1 MSSPPSL
8 GDGWAKHRQTIK
20 DLYWNENKTLTEVM
34 AIMSEKHGFVALKK
48 QYKKH
53 FIEWGLEKNAK
64 TYEMQAMVEI
74 QSSRRDMLNKETQ
87 FFVRGREV
95 KLSNLTRFKR
105 KNVLNGVGWAGSLS
119 PDSRAA
125 PRGITYGTPEPEES
139 QHTSTPPAQVF
150 AVGRDD
156 ARVHAYLATNAQ
168 TITRPTNFP
177 AGFYF
182 SQQFQPIDASSAS
195 PSNLS
200 FQDLPTIH
208 SAPFD
213 YSLHRRLVVGPGT
226 SLYDINQ
233 VHTAPSSA
241 AMYNTAL
248 QSALP
253 ADGLSRFEG
262 QSGANMVGTGDD
274 WGYGSGS
281 IRATASEDNNEYL
294 GDSLASQS
302 SSPWI
307 ENCDLRHPQAR
318 FNIDPRLRS
327 SLELLTP
334 LHVAVIGGDI
344 TESQAILD
352 GGADVDAT
360 GIGGVA
366 PLHYAAFQRNVAL
379 VNLLKSYG
387 AKLDATTNLDRS
399 VLFYAVCKEP
409 HLADSDKAIYGRHY
423 LMEKV
428 SRNNM
433 SAAHTDDNTM
443 DVVEAL
449 FGLPSGWFRL
459 LNSLSQPDNAG
470 VTPLMVAAQAGF
482 TSTVTMFLQRGACPS
497 TKDHG
502 GYTALKYA
510 ASSRHDHLVRL
521 LLQADGRVQV
531 HGLDHLLKLAVW
543 NLTADDDSVRI
554 AAEMARLCRDMGM
567 LDGLITLA
575 SKKGEA
581 RVVHFLTEAKNNT
594 KGPAGSGS
602 Q

>member
-1 MSSPPSL
+1 MSSPPSVC
-8 GDGWAKHRQTIK
+8 DGWAKHRQTIK
-20 DLYWNENKTLTEVM
+20 DLYWKENKTLTEVM

-95 KLSNLTRFKR
+95 KPSNLTRFKR
-105 KNVLNGVGWAGSLS
+105 KNGLNGVGWAGSLS

-125 PRGITYGTPEPEES
+125 PRGITYETPEPEEP
-139 QHTSTPPAQVF
+139 QHTLTPPAQVF

-156 ARVHAYLATNAQ
+156 ARVHGYLATNTQ
-168 TITRPTNFP
+168 TVTRPTNFP

-182 SQQFQPIDASSAS
+182 SQQSQPIDASSAS

-200 FQDLPTIH
+200 FQDLPTTH

-213 YSLHRRLVVGPGT
+213 DFLHRRLIVGPGT
-226 SLYDINQ
+226 SLYDTNQ
-233 VHTAPSSA
+233 VYTVPSNA

-274 WGYGSGS
+274 WGYGSSGS
-281 IRATASEDNNEYL
+281 IRATASEHNSEYL

-307 ENCDLRHPQAR
+307 ENCDSCHP
-318 FNIDPRLRS
+318 FDIDPRLRS
-327 SLELLTP
+327 SLDLLLTP

-360 GIGGVA
+360 GVGGVA
-366 PLHYAAFQRNVAL
+366 PLHYAAFQRDMAL

-409 HLADSDKAIYGRHY
+409 HLADSDKAIYGRRY
-423 LMEKV
+423 LMGKV
-428 SRNNM
+428 SRDNM

-443 DVVEAL
+443 GVVEAL
-449 FGLPSGWFRL
+449 FGLPSEWFRFL
-459 LNSLSQPDNAG
+459 DSLSQPDNAG

-482 TSTVTMFLQRGACPS
+482 TSTVTMFLKRGACPS

-531 HGLDHLLKLAVW
+531 HGLAHLLKLAVW
-543 NLTADDDSVRI
+543 NLTADDDSARI

-567 LDGLITLA
+567 LDDLITLA

-581 RVVHFLTEAKNNT
+581 RVVHFLTDAKNNT
-594 KGPAGSGS
+594 KGLAGSGS